1 MRIKL
6 IGAFVVVAIL
16 AIAGVVAMRVGT
28 TEAGVTSNTEQRGAL
43 YGDGVS
49 AQQRE
54 AGGKPYIGIAMTSV
68 PDDADGALIV
78 RVVEG
83 SAAEGNLQAGDI
95 ITALDGDAVEGLRDV
110 VDIVR
115 DHSPGDVIVFTVSR
129 DGASTNISITVGERE
144 AYGHDYDRWGKRP
157 GYGFG
162 FFGDASERLILSDT
176 RYMTD
181 DGVKRVRKAV
191 GTAQNINAGAG
202 AFDLLLRDGSE
213 TLSFT
218 ISDDT
223 KIIADATR
231 GRRGHRRPELRRY
244 HDGRRDNEPRRYA
257 PCGVH
262 SAGRFLHDD
271 ARLLRAARFGR
282 LLASPLLPK
291 ALVRRARLKRKTHA
305 IFLSK

>member
-28 TEAGVTSNTEQRGAL
+28 TEARVTSNTEQRGAL

-83 SAAEGNLQAGDI
+83 SAAEGNLQMGDI
-95 ITALDGDAVEGLRDV
+95 ITALDSDAVDGPRDV

-144 AYGHDYDRWGKRP
+144 AYGHDYDRMGKRP

-181 DGVKRVRKAV
+181 DGVKSVRKAI

-223 KIIADATR
+223 KIIADA
-231 GRRGHRRPELRRY
+231 
-244 HDGRRDNEPRRYA
+244 
-257 PCGVH
+257 
-262 SAGRFLHDD
+262 SAGVAGIADLNSADTTMVVEVTNPDGTRHVEFIAQGDFSMMMHGFSERHGSDGFSPSRFFPK
-271 ARLLRAARFGR
+271 RWFGGR
-282 LLASPLLPK
+282 D
-291 ALVRRARLKRKTHA
+291 
-305 IFLSK
+305 